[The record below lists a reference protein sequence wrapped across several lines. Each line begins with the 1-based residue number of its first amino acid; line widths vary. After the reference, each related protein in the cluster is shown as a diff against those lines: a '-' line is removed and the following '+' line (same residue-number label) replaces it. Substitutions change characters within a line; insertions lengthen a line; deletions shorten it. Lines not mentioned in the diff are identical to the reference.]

1 MLVKIDFFLKY
12 LKNIL
17 TKSEVNDIISFVD
30 AVREHAGIGRQAR
43 LRGVC
48 FVRVGSSPTART
60 NSNRIPSLVCGYF

>member
-1 MLVKIDFFLKY
+1 MHIKKANFLDDFGSNNFFEIFE
-12 LKNIL
+12 KNLL
-17 TKSEVNDIISFVD
+17 TNCSLSAIISFVD

-60 NSNRIPSLVCGYF
+60 TN